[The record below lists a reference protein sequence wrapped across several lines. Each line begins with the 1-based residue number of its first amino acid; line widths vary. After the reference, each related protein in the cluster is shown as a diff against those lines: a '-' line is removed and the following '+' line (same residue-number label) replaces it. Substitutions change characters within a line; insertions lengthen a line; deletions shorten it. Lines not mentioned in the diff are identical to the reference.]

1 MFFFFSC
8 SRDHRYLHV
17 LTLSFPTRRS
27 SERRA
32 PMVMESTRRS
42 SSMCPVASDMGRSLA
57 PRGGGREDVGETHR
71 RAELGWQ
78 VRSEEHTS
86 ELQSL
91 MRNSYAVF
99 CLKKKK
105 QSDTIIQSS
114 HM

>member
-78 VRSEEHTS
+78 VAHQQQLEQSTS
-86 ELQSL
+86 FASSFKDRGIDPEQ
-91 MRNSYAVF
+91 
-99 CLKKKK
+99 CLP
-105 QSDTIIQSS
+105 
-114 HM
+114 H